1 MKTFKADIDCITVSN
16 CGEMLNY
23 KSIPVKIDGESRGE
37 ALLTALDMG
46 QALSRSTNRM
56 EDNRAI
62 FFRVTGLEE
71 L

>member
-1 MKTFKADIDCITVSN
+1 MKTFKADIGYITVN
-16 CGEMLNY
+16 GDGEMLDY
-23 KSIPVKIDGESRGE
+23 KKIPIEIDGEDRSE

-56 EDNRAI
+56 EDRAI
-62 FFRVTGLEE
+62 FFRVTDLEE